1 MSVEEEPMDAQW
13 IITAFV
19 LIDTLLDRLE
29 HRSHK
34 LAQVPDSEVLT
45 VAVVAASSFQNHHE
59 RALCVWRA
67 AHYLSGRLDLTRF
80 NRRLH
85 ALADWLAF
93 IAATLGEVFLHG
105 AVFVIDS
112 IPVPVCRRA
121 RARRCRKVRGR
132 AYCGYCAAKKE
143 QCFGWRLHLI
153 CTPDG
158 IPVSF
163 QLVPGG
169 FHDLTPLHELAY
181 VLPPGARLFGDK
193 AYNSAADEASIVA
206 DTGVRL
212 IPIRKANMQPHDW
225 FLDELEL
232 REYRHTIETVNS
244 QLEKMGV
251 ERLHA
256 RTNVGFELKVYA
268 SLIALTCT
276 NFN

>member
-1 MSVEEEPMDAQW
+1 MDAKW

-19 LIDTLLDRLE
+19 LIDTLLEGLE

-34 LAQVPDSEVLT
+34 LARVPDSEVLT
-45 VAVVAASSFQNHHE
+45 IAVVAAKYFQNHHE
-59 RALCVWRA
+59 RALCVLRE

-85 ALADWLAF
+85 ALSDLLAF
-93 IAATLGEVFLHG
+93 IATTLGEVLMHG
-105 AVFVIDS
+105 EVFVIDS

-132 AYCGYCAAKKE
+132 EYCGYCAAKKE
-143 QCFGWRLHLI
+143 KFFGWRLHLI
-153 CTPDG
+153 ATPDG

-163 QLVPGG
+163 QLVPAG

-181 VLPPGARLFGDK
+181 VLPYGARLFGDK
-193 AYNSAADEASIVA
+193 AYNSADDEASILA
-206 DTGVRL
+206 ETGVRVV
-212 IPIRKANMQPHDW
+212 PIRKVNMQPHEW

-256 RTNVGFELKVYA
+256 RTNSGLELKVLA
-268 SLIALTCT
+268 SLVALACT

>member
-1 MSVEEEPMDAQW
+1 MDAKW

-19 LIDTLLDRLE
+19 LIDTLLERLN

-34 LAQVPDSEVLT
+34 LAQVADSEVLT
-45 VAVVAASSFQNHHE
+45 VAVVAAKYFQNHQE
-59 RALCVWRA
+59 RALCVLRE
-67 AHYLSGRLDLTRF
+67 AHYLSGHIDLTRF

-85 ALADWLAF
+85 KLADWLAF
-93 IAATLGEVFLHG
+93 IAMTLGEVFLQ
-105 AVFVIDS
+105 AEVFVIES

-132 AYCGYCAAKKE
+132 EYCGYCAAKKE
-143 QCFGWRLHLI
+143 KFFGWRLHLI
-153 CTPDG
+153 CTPQG

-163 QLVPGG
+163 QLVPAG

-181 VLPPGARLFGDK
+181 LLPEGARLFGDK
-193 AYNSAADEASIVA
+193 AYNSADDEASLLA
-206 DTGVRL
+206 ETGVRL
-212 IPIRKANMQPHDW
+212 IPIRKANMAAHEW

-256 RTNVGFELKVYA
+256 RTNVGLELKVYA
-268 SLIALTCT
+268 SLIALACT

>member
-1 MSVEEEPMDAQW
+1 MDAKW

-34 LAQVPDSEVLT
+34 LAQVPVSEILT

-59 RALCVWRA
+59 RALCVLRE
-67 AHYLSGRLDLTRF
+67 AHEMSGPLDLTRF

-85 ALADWLAF
+85 ALGDWLAF
-93 IAATLGEVFLHG
+93 VAATLGEVFRHG
-105 AVFVIDS
+105 EVFVLDS
-112 IPVPVCRRA
+112 IPVPVCRRV

-132 AYCGYCAAKKE
+132 EYCGYCAAKKE
-143 QCFGWRLHLI
+143 KFFGWRLHLI
-153 CTPDG
+153 CTPNG

-163 QLVPGG
+163 GLLPAS

-181 VLPPGARLFGDK
+181 SLPRGARLFGDK
-193 AYNSAADEASIVA
+193 AYNSADDEASLLA

-212 IPIRKANMQPHDW
+212 IPIRKANMQPHEW
-225 FLDELEL
+225 FLDDLEL
-232 REYRHTIETVNS
+232 HEYRHTIETVNS

-268 SLIALTCT
+268 SLIALACT